1 MSTANV
7 NAIEPLLKTSEVA
20 EMLQMHPQIV
30 MKWSKSGYLPSIRLK
45 DRGHIRYERAAILR
59 FLESR
64 QSGYEAIA
72 NAK

>member
-7 NAIEPLLKTSEVA
+7 NAIEPLLKTNDVA
-20 EMLQMHPQIV
+20 EMLQMHPQIIS
-30 MKWSKSGYLPSIRLK
+30 KWAKSGYLPSIRMK
-45 DRGHIRYERAAILR
+45 DRGHVRFERAAILR